1 MPEIRQ
7 TPLPGVGL
15 RHELVTRSGQ
25 RVAVVS
31 HRTGRR
37 DLVLYN
43 ADDPDAAGASIP
55 LTAEESASLA
65 ELLGGTQLTTNL
77 AELQHT
83 IEGLALDWVPVP
95 NGSPYAGRS
104 IASAGVRTTTGVSV
118 VAVLRPGTRG
128 DPGSPAHAFPA
139 PRPDF
144 VLQSGDT
151 LVVVG
156 TPEGIEALVELLER

>member
-15 RHELVTRSGQ
+15 RHELTTRSGQ
-25 RVAVVS
+25 RVGVVS

-37 DLVLYN
+37 DLLLY
-43 ADDPDAAGASIP
+43 AAADPDAAGASVA
-55 LTAEESASLA
+55 LTADESAVLA
-65 ELLGGTQLTTNL
+65 EVLGGTQLTASL
-77 AELQHT
+77 ADLRHS

-95 NGSPYAGRS
+95 AGSPFAGRS
-104 IASAGVRTTTGVSV
+104 IAAAGVRSTTGVSI
-118 VAVLRPGTRG
+118 VAVLRPAAGG
-128 DPGSPAHAFPA
+128 AKAPAHAFPA

-144 VLQSGDT
+144 VLQTGDT

-156 TPEGIEALVELLER
+156 TPEGIEALVELLES

>member
-15 RHELVTRSGQ
+15 RHELTTRSGQ
-25 RVAVVS
+25 RVGVVS

-37 DLVLYN
+37 DLVLYA
-43 ADDPDAAGASIP
+43 ADDPDAAGASIA
-55 LTAEESASLA
+55 LTAEESGSLA
-65 ELLGGTQLTTNL
+65 ELLGGTKLTANL

-95 NGSPYAGRS
+95 AGSPFADRS
-104 IASAGVRTTTGVSV
+104 IAAAGVRKTTGVSI
-118 VAVLRPGTRG
+118 VAVLRPGTG
-128 DPGSPAHAFPA
+128 GEPAHAFPA

-144 VLQSGDT
+144 LLRAGDT

-156 TPEGIEALVELLER
+156 TPEGIVALVELLES